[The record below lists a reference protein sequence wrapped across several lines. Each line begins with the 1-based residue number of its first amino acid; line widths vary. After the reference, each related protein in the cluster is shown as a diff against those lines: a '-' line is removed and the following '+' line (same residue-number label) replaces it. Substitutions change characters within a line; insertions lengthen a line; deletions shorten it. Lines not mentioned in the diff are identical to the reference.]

1 MLGTGVTDAGTLR
14 AVTTHSCTLAAAA
27 VSTGCVSF
35 VTDHKMAPHT
45 HVEHVDVNRQSI
57 R

>member
-14 AVTTHSCTLAAAA
+14 AVTTRSCTLAAAA